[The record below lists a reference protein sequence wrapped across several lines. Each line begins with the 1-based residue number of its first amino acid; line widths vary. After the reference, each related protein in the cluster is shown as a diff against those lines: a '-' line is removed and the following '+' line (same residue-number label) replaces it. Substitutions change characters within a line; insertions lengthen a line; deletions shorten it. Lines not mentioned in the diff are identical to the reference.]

1 MKRYLGVA
9 IAAAVALAGAN
20 AVAKMKIEVKHDKS
34 VDFKPLKT
42 WDWQPERKNPVVASA
57 AEVGDLGAARRMV
70 EPPIVAAVERE
81 LSKKGYR
88 RDTSGNADFL
98 VAWHV
103 AIGAGLNESLM
114 GQYYGDLTGWGPP
127 TIGGG
132 PTTYLRIYEQGA
144 LVLDI
149 VMPKLKSVVWWGS
162 ATAELKRENTDAE
175 RAKRIDDAV
184 KKLLEKFPP
193 K

>member
-1 MKRYLGVA
+1 MKHRLV
-9 IAAAVALAGAN
+9 IVMAAAVALAGVSAM
-20 AVAKMKIEVKHDKS
+20 AKVKIEVKHDKS

-42 WDWQPERKNPVVASA
+42 WDWQPESKNPVRATA
-57 AEVGDLGAARRMV
+57 AEVGDLEAARRMV
-70 EPPIVAAVERE
+70 EPPIVTAVERE
-81 LSKKGYR
+81 LAKKGYR

-149 VMPKLKSVVWWGS
+149 VMPKVKSVVWWGS
-162 ATAELKRENTDAE
+162 ATAELKRENTPAE

>member
-1 MKRYLGVA
+1 MTRGLIVA
-9 IAAAVALAGAN
+9 VAAAVALAGAG
-20 AVAKMKIEVKHDKS
+20 AAAKMKIEVKHDKA
-34 VDFKPLKT
+34 VDFRPLKT
-42 WDWQPERKNPVVASA
+42 WDWQAERRNPVRASA
-57 AEVGDLGAARRMV
+57 AEVGDLDAARRMV
-70 EPPIVAAVERE
+70 EPPILSAVERE
-81 LSKKGYR
+81 LAKKGYR

-114 GQYYGDLTGWGPP
+114 GQYYGDVTGWGPP
-127 TIGGG
+127 SIGGG

-162 ATAELKRENTDAE
+162 ATAELKRENTPDE
-175 RAKRIDDAV
+175 RAKRIDEAV
-184 KKLLEKFPP
+184 TKLLAKFPP